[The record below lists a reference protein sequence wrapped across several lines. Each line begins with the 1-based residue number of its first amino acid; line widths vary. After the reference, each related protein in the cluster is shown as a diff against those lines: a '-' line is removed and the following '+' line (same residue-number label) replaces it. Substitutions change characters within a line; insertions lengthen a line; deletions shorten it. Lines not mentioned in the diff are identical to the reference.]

1 MKEFKRIAMVG
12 LGYIGLPTA
21 AIMASRGLDVIGIDV
36 NQDAVDTINQG
47 EIHIVEPDLDIVV
60 RSAVNTGKLR
70 ATTEAEAA
78 DAFLIAVP
86 TPFEDGHKPDL
97 SYIESAARLIAP
109 VLEAGNLVVLESTS
123 PVGTTEKLAAWIA
136 EQRPDLSFPQQQKE
150 HADVQIAHC
159 PERVLPGYVLQEL
172 VSNDR
177 IIGGMTP
184 HCAEAATR
192 LYKNFVKGDCLATT
206 ARTAELS
213 KLTENA
219 FRDVNIA
226 FANELSL
233 VCDKLGVNVWELI
246 ELANRHPRVSIL
258 QPGPGVGGHCIAVDP
273 WFIVDSAPEESRLIR
288 TAREVNDS
296 KPRYVIDRVRRRA
309 ERFKEPTIAC
319 FGLAFKANI
328 DDLRESPAIDIAL
341 ELAKEHLGNLLL
353 VEPNINKLPDAF
365 AKNEKVSL
373 VGIEAA
379 LDQADILV
387 GLVDHDEFKMLNAD
401 ALKEKIVIDVRG
413 MWRG

>member
-192 LYKNFVKGDCLATT
+192 LYKNFVQA
-206 ARTAELS
+206 
-213 KLTENA
+213 
-219 FRDVNIA
+219 
-226 FANELSL
+226 
-233 VCDKLGVNVWELI
+233 
-246 ELANRHPRVSIL
+246 SI
-258 QPGPGVGGHCIAVDP
+258 I
-273 WFIVDSAPEESRLIR
+273 
-288 TAREVNDS
+288 
-296 KPRYVIDRVRRRA
+296 
-309 ERFKEPTIAC
+309 
-319 FGLAFKANI
+319 
-328 DDLRESPAIDIAL
+328 
-341 ELAKEHLGNLLL
+341 
-353 VEPNINKLPDAF
+353 
-365 AKNEKVSL
+365 
-373 VGIEAA
+373 
-379 LDQADILV
+379 
-387 GLVDHDEFKMLNAD
+387 
-401 ALKEKIVIDVRG
+401 
-413 MWRG
+413 